1 MADSLLTRLLL
12 QSLVIFRI
20 AVQHEWFFRNPERFR
35 DLVEIFAAVIT
46 GRPRRDFGRRDF
58 GTSARSRP
66 DFGRDKGVWAR
77 SCLGPK
83 ISAVKILP
91 AENSKLVSR
100 CLLFFKM
107 TSRQEY
113 LSKLSCYCLK
123 SYVKWR
129 HKNETRNKTTS
140 NALENVQQEQFSL
153 IHSRKRISVF
163 EPFLKTIW
171 FMTFD

>member
-1 MADSLLTRLLL
+1 MADSLFTRPLL

-46 GRPRRDFGRRDF
+46 GRPRRDFGKSRRDSRQDF
-58 GTSARSRP
+58 GRRELGTSARSRP
-66 DFGRDKGVWAR
+66 DFGRLDKGVSAR

-83 ISAVKILP
+83 ISAVKIIPRISPRSPLDLG
-91 AENSKLVSR
+91 ENFVRESLLNFKLVSR

-113 LSKLSCYCLK
+113 RSKLSCYCLK
-123 SYVKWR
+123 SYV
-129 HKNETRNKTTS
+129 
-140 NALENVQQEQFSL
+140 
-153 IHSRKRISVF
+153 RKV
-163 EPFLKTIW
+163 TA
-171 FMTFD
+171 

>member
-1 MADSLLTRLLL
+1 MHYREPVPLIRSKAFDKSTATAMADSLLTRLLL

-83 ISAVKILP
+83 IPAVKILP
-91 AENSKLVSR
+91 RIPSWFRGVCYFLRWPRGKNISQSFPVIVSN
-100 CLLFFKM
+100 LTWSDGIKM
-107 TSRQEY
+107 
-113 LSKLSCYCLK
+113 KP
-123 SYVKWR
+123 
-129 HKNETRNKTTS
+129 ETK
-140 NALENVQQEQFSL
+140 QHQM
-153 IHSRKRISVF
+153 H
-163 EPFLKTIW
+163 
-171 FMTFD
+171 